1 MVIKVRKPSTQQK
14 PKCTSEKALW
24 RENLRTKQHFKIRA
38 HPFWRRGWLHVGLQN
53 STSGLHKMRERLHFV
68 LRLWCTKSLGK
79 HYNVIEGNA
88 LPHYS
93 SKCHFNDIYFSP
105 KSDHKH
111 KIVSFYPYKM
121 GSHDPFLPWILQP
134 TTCSVT
140 SGKRAI
146 SSTNVRSWGQALRVF
161 DLWPC
166 SAGLGWKYRGNAK
179 KNWFSTTRE
188 ELRFRTSWT
197 FPSFLE
203 ISSGLK
209 DIMRGKKTVP
219 VQRREQSST
228 RLRKE
233 GAPWLSHCHRHVP
246 GLRPPPE
253 RLGRELLPLP
263 LFPCVHPQTSGP
275 EVQTLWGQQGQ
286 S

>member
-14 PKCTSEKALW
+14 PKCTSEKAWW

-38 HPFWRRGWLHVGLQN
+38 HPFWRMGWLHVGLQN

-68 LRLWCTKSLGK
+68 FRLWCTKSLGK

-111 KIVSFYPYKM
+111 EIVSFYPYKM

-146 SSTNVRSWGQALRVF
+146 SSTNVRSWGQALKVF

-179 KNWFSTTRE
+179 KNWFSITRE
-188 ELRFRTSWT
+188 ELRFRTSWS

-219 VQRREQSST
+219 VQRREQLDETQEGGSPVVVTLPPPCARAAST
-228 RLRKE
+228 TGE
-233 GAPWLSHCHRHVP
+233 AGQGAPASATVSLCPS
-246 GLRPPPE
+246 
-253 RLGRELLPLP
+253 
-263 LFPCVHPQTSGP
+263 SN
-275 EVQTLWGQQGQ
+275 
-286 S
+286 